1 MDLHIFGTSIYLG
14 FLANCLARNWL
25 TALKKKISLV
35 LHSMFHETLLEQ
47 HFLTYCPPYC
57 FIFTPSHSSF
67 TSLSDP
73 PCTLGLGPFYSFPGD
88 TKGKELSCQCRK
100 HKRLGFDPWV
110 RKMPLEEGLGTCSGI
125 FAWRIS
131 WTESG
136 RLPFI
141 GSQRVQ
147 HNWTDPAHMQGLSTA
162 RLNWPTLANEVW
174 IEVVNAT
181 FWYKY

>member
-147 HNWTDPAHMQGLSTA
+147 HN
-162 RLNWPTLANEVW
+162 
-174 IEVVNAT
+174 
-181 FWYKY
+181 